1 MKTKILIVDDDKDF
15 ARSLAEFLRKRDF
28 YSYYALD
35 SSIAIAMAKE
45 LSPSVIVSD
54 LKMPS
59 IDGMTL
65 FSIIRMC
72 NETKH
77 IPFILMS
84 GELIDENTQIKGYEK
99 GVDDFLIKP
108 FSYRILEAK
117 IKKIIS
123 LKSTNYTSSDI
134 IERSNIKIDESKK
147 EVFVDGQ
154 RIYLTKKEYE
164 ILILLIKNPG
174 KVFSPQNLLESIWG
188 YTTQTDS
195 DKHTV
200 EVHISNLRKKLN
212 NAKKHIKNVVGF
224 GYKFEDQ

>member
-1 MKTKILIVDDDKDF
+1 MKNKILIVDDDKDF
-15 ARSLAEFLRKRDF
+15 AKSLTEFLRRRDF

-84 GELIDENTQIKGYEK
+84 GELTDESIQLKGYEK

-117 IKKIIS
+117 IKKIINS
-123 LKSTNYTSSDI
+123 KTNCYNNSEI
-134 IERSNIKIDESKK
+134 IERSNIKIDEAKK
-147 EVFVDGQ
+147 EVFVDNEK
-154 RIYLTKKEYE
+154 ISLTRKEYE
-164 ILILLIKNPG
+164 ILLLLIKNPG
-174 KVFSPQNLLESIWG
+174 KVFSPQNLIETIWG

-195 DKHTV
+195 DKHTI
-200 EVHISNLRKKLN
+200 EVHISNLRKKLKE
-212 NAKKHIKNVVGF
+212 AKKHIKNIVGF
-224 GYKFEDQ
+224 GYKFEE